1 MSEAEMDLYKYV
13 DSLLQM
19 IGKSLDLPGLSLD
32 TNGHCVLLFD
42 DKVVLNMELDSEK
55 ELLIIY
61 SYLGEVPFEGREII
75 FEALLESNLF
85 WKDTQGA
92 TIGIDKQTQT
102 VVLAFPME
110 LPLKRKENFEERLA
124 LFVDITESWINRL
137 EKMATEAELIA
148 NEEQKNGSE

>member
-1 MSEAEMDLYKYV
+1 MDLHAYV
-13 DSLLQM
+13 NDLLEAIGVSLE
-19 IGKSLDLPGLSLD
+19 LPGLSLD
-32 TNGHCVLLFD
+32 ENNHCVLLFD
-42 DKVVLNMELDSEK
+42 DKVVLNIELNEEK

-75 FEALLESNLF
+75 FETLLESNLF

-110 LPLKRKENFEERLA
+110 LPLKRKEIFEERLA
-124 LFVDITESWINRL
+124 LFVEVTESWIKKL
-137 EKMATEAELIA
+137 EKLSTDAELIA
-148 NEEQKNGSE
+148 NEEQ